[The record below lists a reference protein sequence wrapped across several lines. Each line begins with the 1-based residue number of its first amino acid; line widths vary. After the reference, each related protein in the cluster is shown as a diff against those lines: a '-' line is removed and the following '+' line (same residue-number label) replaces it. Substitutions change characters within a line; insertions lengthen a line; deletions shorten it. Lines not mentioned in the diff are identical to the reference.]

1 MPTAPLRLSAMLR
14 PTGLLGPLLGGLL
27 ACGMAQA
34 QLDHS
39 FYGVADLSWGRFE
52 PSGLYRQH
60 RFNSNSLTASF
71 IGATGSYGF
80 ENGVTAG
87 VTLETFYRFQDLR
100 TGRNDHDPLLSRNAF
115 VSLAHRDW
123 GQVRAGRLQTL
134 LFNTTARFNALG
146 NSVGFSPAVRHLF
159 AAGSLIGVQGDFY
172 WDRAIGYTAPKFGDV
187 TLSAM
192 AADGDR
198 DAPGRLSA
206 LNAIYARGLLA
217 VSASWQR
224 VRLDPEFADAIREQ
238 ASQLGLSYNAGWAQ
252 VFGQYTLVR
261 DTGLQLT
268 SRIAS
273 LGLSAPLGPGKVQ
286 LQVARSRAL
295 GDAVDRRQQTW
306 SLAYLH
312 EWDSTLDLYVVG
324 MDDRVW
330 GQTVG
335 RSVAAG
341 VRYRF

>member
-1 MPTAPLRLSAMLR
+1 MPTAPLRLSEMLR

-115 VSLAHRDW
+115 VSLTHRDW

-146 NSVGFSPAVRHLF
+146 NSVGCSPAVRHLF
-159 AAGSLIGVQGDFY
+159 AAGAMTEAMDELLEILMRDKGWSDGLARKTYV
-172 WDRAIGYTAPKFGDV
+172 AILELMSKPAPKAATPEAKKGAVEIAGKAVVVPGDPV
-187 TLSAM
+187 IDSYRRKLSM
-192 AADGDR
+192 A
-198 DAPGRLSA
+198 L
-206 LNAIYARGLLA
+206 
-217 VSASWQR
+217 
-224 VRLDPEFADAIREQ
+224 F
-238 ASQLGLSYNAGWAQ
+238 
-252 VFGQYTLVR
+252 
-261 DTGLQLT
+261 
-268 SRIAS
+268 
-273 LGLSAPLGPGKVQ
+273 
-286 LQVARSRAL
+286 
-295 GDAVDRRQQTW
+295 
-306 SLAYLH
+306 
-312 EWDSTLDLYVVG
+312 
-324 MDDRVW
+324 
-330 GQTVG
+330 
-335 RSVAAG
+335 
-341 VRYRF
+341 